1 MTLAEVA
8 ELQTPVVRSAS
19 AVRAA
24 GRRAAELLAESE
36 RLRAEAIPLLVDYRD
51 GYGPSIDGFTSLQ
64 RQLIVEAGVAGREA
78 SRLDRL
84 TRFCA
89 KHPLL
94 VEQLAAGAITLDH
107 ADALLQVA
115 GLVDPDDFAEAL
127 PDLLGAAVGVELAV
141 FADRVRTWGWRTAP
155 EATEEEL
162 ATAYNNRGITLQGSL
177 LGGSKG
183 SLELDPAATVIVTA
197 ALDTEPDP
205 TNTLEPARTLAQR
218 RADRLVELL
227 GLALKNEAGEGS
239 MGPESPEGARQLNRP
254 TVDVV
259 IDLPTLLGADF
270 ELDNHRDEH
279 GDVDWNSI
287 TAGFALTGSAPRPAL
302 AQFFCDA
309 SWRTLITSGGSVVLD
324 YTHAKPEL
332 NRAQRRAVQRRD
344 GHCQFHGCD
353 RHWSWCDVH
362 HIVEK
367 HHGGWDTMDNLTL
380 LCRRHH
386 TLVHQG
392 GWQLARGLDQRITT
406 TSP

>member
-1 MTLAEVA
+1 M
-8 ELQTPVVRSAS
+8 
-19 AVRAA
+19 
-24 GRRAAELLAESE
+24 
-36 RLRAEAIPLLVDYRD
+36 PLLVDYR
-51 GYGPSIDGFTSLQ
+51 GGFGPSIDGFVSLQ

-78 SRLDRL
+78 NRLDRL
-84 TRFCA
+84 ARFCA
-89 KHPLL
+89 KHSLL
-94 VEQLAAGAITLDH
+94 IAQLAAGAITLDH

-115 GLVDPDDFAEAL
+115 GLVDADDFAQAL
-127 PDLLGAAVGVELAV
+127 PDLLAAAEGVELAV
-141 FADRVRTWGWRTAP
+141 FADRVRTWAWRTAP
-155 EATEEEL
+155 EATEEGL
-162 ATAYNNRGITLQGSL
+162 ATAYDNRGITLQGSL

-205 TNTLEPARTLAQR
+205 TNGLEPARTLAQR

-227 GLALKNEAGEGS
+227 GLALKHEAAGADGPRNED
-239 MGPESPEGARQLNRP
+239 PEGARQVNRP

-259 IDLPTLLGADF
+259 LDLPTLLGADF
-270 ELDNHRDEH
+270 DLDDHRNAN
-279 GDVDWNSI
+279 GDVDWNTI

-344 GHCQFHGCD
+344 QHCQFHGCD

-392 GWQLARGLDQRITT
+392 GWQLSRQPDGRIAT